1 MFWQIRVL
9 IFFFIFFFQMGLR
22 ATLVKR
28 HILHGT
34 PGPSGRVFPVPGN
47 LAVGLCP
54 RSLVQ
59 RLEAAVRRGHRLVG
73 GRHRGRRTIVIA
85 STRNA
90 PFDSGYESF
99 QNATANPSTVRSLF
113 ELSGENCW
121 HNNRG
126 ESFSWHVVLKS
137 YDLTTRIQSLF
148 GVAFKSE
155 FNLSSSCH
163 LDRALNDE
171 FSVECLFW
179 FFQPTWKA
187 DLKVVQITKKFF
199 LS

>member
-1 MFWQIRVL
+1 
-9 IFFFIFFFQMGLR
+9 MGLR

-59 RLEAAVRRGHRLVG
+59 RLEAAVCRGHRLVG

-90 PFDSGYESF
+90 PLDSGYESF

-137 YDLTTRIQSLF
+137 YDLIL
-148 GVAFKSE
+148 G
-155 FNLSSSCH
+155 
-163 LDRALNDE
+163 
-171 FSVECLFW
+171 
-179 FFQPTWKA
+179 
-187 DLKVVQITKKFF
+187 LKVFMKLHLSRNLTYTRVQKSTYNLVF
-199 LS
+199 ST

>member
-1 MFWQIRVL
+1 
-9 IFFFIFFFQMGLR
+9 MGLR

-34 PGPSGRVFPVPGN
+34 PGPSGRVFPVPRN
-47 LAVGLCP
+47 FEVGLCP

-59 RLEAAVRRGHRLVG
+59 RLEAAVCRGHRLVG

-90 PFDSGYESF
+90 PLDSGYESF
-99 QNATANPSTVRSLF
+99 QNATANPSSVRSLF

-148 GVAFKSE
+148 GVAFFKSE
-155 FNLSSSCH
+155 FNLCLVH
-163 LDRALNDE
+163 VIWTERQIMTNVVLNVCFD
-171 FSVECLFW
+171 F
-179 FFQPTWKA
+179 
-187 DLKVVQITKKFF
+187 
-199 LS
+199 

>member
-9 IFFFIFFFQMGLR
+9 IFFHIFFQMGLR

-34 PGPSGRVFPVPGN
+34 PGPSGRVFPVSGN
-47 LAVGLCP
+47 LEVGLCP

-90 PFDSGYESF
+90 PLDSGYESV

-126 ESFSWHVVLKS
+126 ESYSWHVVLKS
-137 YDLTTRIQSLF
+137 YDLTTGIQSLF

-155 FNLSSSCH
+155 FNLCLVH
-163 LDRALNDE
+163 VIWTERWMTNLVLNVCFGF
-171 FSVECLFW
+171 FSWHE
-179 FFQPTWKA
+179 K
-187 DLKVVQITKKFF
+187 QIRK
-199 LS
+199 